1 MELQTDPCLLV
12 IIRAKTNTVLSW
24 IVAEA
29 IINFEDNFA
38 RKYSVKF
45 SEYKYYWESNCSS
58 RSVIEMMP
66 FRYEA
71 LCQRVRKQIY
81 TLVWEGDY
89 SNIRSFRNEYSFEFT
104 LNSSEYFSSFLD
116 VYDTFEEV
124 VKFSDIKLTNMT

>member
-1 MELQTDPCLLV
+1 
-12 IIRAKTNTVLSW
+12 
-24 IVAEA
+24 
-29 IINFEDNFA
+29 
-38 RKYSVKF
+38 
-45 SEYKYYWESNCSS
+45 
-58 RSVIEMMP
+58 MMP